1 MLAPV
6 VTTGSRESLDM
17 PITNSRSFIK
27 RGKLAKLAACN
38 IETIRYY
45 ENIGIMS
52 QPMRTTSGHRL
63 YSKQDQERLK
73 FVLRCRGL
81 GFSLTDIRYL
91 LGMEEQPL
99 SCEQVYVLTKNHLQ
113 TVRSKISDL
122 KKLEATLADMSAKC
136 ERGVTPDC
144 AVITALATS

>member
-6 VTTGSRESLDM
+6 VTTGSIGNLDM
-17 PITNSRSFIK
+17 SITNSRGFIK

-63 YSKQDQERLK
+63 YAKQDQERLK

-122 KKLEATLADMSAKC
+122 EKLEATLARMSAKC

-144 AVITALATS
+144 AVITALATR